1 MGTGSTLVEILQAN
15 LFRLPHSQV
24 CVEQRNER
32 PAFGFGFASAGD
44 GSRPCPCSTTKIEPH
59 I

>member
-1 MGTGSTLVEILQAN
+1 MGRGNTLVEILQAN

-24 CVEQRNER
+24 CEEQRNER
-32 PAFGFGFASAGD
+32 PGFGFGFASAGD
-44 GSRPCPCSTTKIEPH
+44 GPRPSTTRIEPH